1 MSLTATLAMIRF
13 LVAHARQRLDR
24 EEGIAT
30 TEMAVLVGA
39 LVILA
44 ATAAAVIAAK
54 VMGKVNGMNL

>member
-1 MSLTATLAMIRF
+1 MPLTAISALIRF
-13 LVAHARQRLDR
+13 LVADLRQRLDR
-24 EEGIAT
+24 TDGVAT